1 MPRSPSLGA
10 TQWAGRNRTL
20 CFPGSL
26 GVVGLS
32 RRAGWRANQTVAAV
46 GQFPAA
52 AAAAA
57 AAVAAVGEPP

>member
-57 AAVAAVGEPP
+57 VAAVGEPP